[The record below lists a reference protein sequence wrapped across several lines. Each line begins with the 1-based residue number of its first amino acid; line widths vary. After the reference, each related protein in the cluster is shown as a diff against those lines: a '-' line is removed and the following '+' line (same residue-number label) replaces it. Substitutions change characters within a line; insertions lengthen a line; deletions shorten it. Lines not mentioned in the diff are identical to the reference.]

1 MEILNFHPCIHHRD
15 TVDLCQQVEAA
26 GVSWISVHG
35 RTKDQRKEPV
45 NLEAVKLIRENVGIP
60 VIANGDIKSLTDT
73 KMVQDST
80 GVKGQSF
87 LLHLLFVSQHIK
99 VLLNFCMSACLSDL
113 QSVLAWAKLKV
124 QLMFHQYFLAVQH
137 GQLKLW
143 LHKYR
148 YYCYISV
155 QNMTLTTHLEVK

>member
-1 MEILNFHPCIHHRD
+1 M
-15 TVDLCQQVEAA
+15 EAA

-80 GVKGQSF
+80 GVKGQSL
-87 LLHLLFVSQHIK
+87 LLHLLFFYQSF
-99 VLLNFCMSACLSDL
+99 NLS
-113 QSVLAWAKLKV
+113 
-124 QLMFHQYFLAVQH
+124 
-137 GQLKLW
+137 
-143 LHKYR
+143 
-148 YYCYISV
+148 
-155 QNMTLTTHLEVK
+155 

>member
-1 MEILNFHPCIHHRD
+1 M
-15 TVDLCQQVEAA
+15 EAA

-80 GVKGQSF
+80 GVKGQPF
-87 LLHLLFVSQHIK
+87 MLYLLFFYQ
-99 VLLNFCMSACLSDL
+99 FCSLSM
-113 QSVLAWAKLKV
+113 AKALGAII
-124 QLMFHQYFLAVQH
+124 FWQYNMATQI
-137 GQLKLW
+137 
-143 LHKYR
+143 
-148 YYCYISV
+148 YIITV
-155 QNMTLTTHLEVK
+155 TTV